1 MAKQEKLKNVWEIE
15 KDGNVSYLIG
25 SMHALPYS
33 HEEDLREYLEKAV
46 NVAFEIDMKTQP
58 AMKPEEVYILSGTL
72 EDVLPKETVDKVKKI
87 SGWEKWQTYRHL
99 TPQMVYM
106 MLNQDIPKNKGWKNE
121 MDLDCY
127 KMAKGEG
134 KNVVGLEDIQEHYD
148 LFFKM
153 PKEKAV
159 ASLAEI
165 DKSAESLDQMLLMYE
180 SGDMGPA
187 LEEMRKD
194 HDTYKAFVEDRDE
207 ILANGMDELFEDGP
221 SLVCVG
227 VAHSPGIIS
236 RLEKKGYK
244 IKKVS
249 S

>member
-33 HEEDLREYLEKAV
+33 HKDDLSEYLEGV
-46 NVAFEIDMKTQP
+46 ENVAFEIDLDTQP
-58 AMKPEEVYILSGTL
+58 AMRPEEVYIFSGTL
-72 EDVLPKETVDKVKKI
+72 EDVLLEETVKKIKKI
-87 SGWEKWQTYRHL
+87 SGLEKWQTYRHL

-106 MLNQDIPKNKGWKNE
+106 MLNQDIPKNKGWKHE

-127 KMAKGEG
+127 KMAKGAG

-153 PKEKAV
+153 PEEKAI
-159 ASLAEI
+159 AALAEI
-165 DKSAESLDQMLLMYE
+165 DEDSESLGKMLELYE
-180 SGDMGPA
+180 NGDAGPA
-187 LEEMRKD
+187 LDEMRKD
-194 HDTYKAFVEDRDE
+194 PDAYKAFVDDRDE
-207 ILANGMDELFEDGP
+207 ILANGMEELFEDGP

-227 VAHSPGIIS
+227 FAHSPGIIS
-236 RLEKKGYK
+236 RLEKKGYR
-244 IKKVS
+244 IKKVV
-249 S
+249 